1 MKVFVI
7 GSGGREYAL
16 AWKIRQSPLV
26 TKLYCAPGNA
36 GIADIA
42 ECIDIKPADISG
54 LLKFARQES
63 IDLTVVG
70 PEQPLTDGIVNLFEA
85 HGLKIFGPSKSAAR
99 LEGSK
104 VFAKRFMKNYGIP
117 TAEYQSFTA
126 EERFDAE
133 RFINE
138 IPVPIVLKASGLAAG
153 KGVSICETKEQA
165 LEILTM
171 MLDEKVFGEAG
182 TSVVIEEFL
191 VGEEASVFAL
201 TDGKEFVTLVPAQD
215 HKRILD
221 DDKGKNTGGMGAYAP
236 APIVTD
242 EMFKKVRHQIIAPT
256 LRGMA
261 NEGHPYKGCLYVGL
275 MITETGPKVV
285 EYNCRFG
292 DPETQVVLPLL
303 DEDLVELMLASIDGT
318 MKQNVH
324 VKPQSAVCVVI
335 ASGGYPD
342 AYETGK
348 PIFGLENAVH
358 DKDVVIFH
366 AGTKHGHTKG
376 EIVTAGGRV
385 LGVTAIGSKDN
396 LEETIDRAYRAVEK
410 ITFDG
415 AYYRSDIGKK
425 GVAWMKRLQMT
436 EHR

>member
-201 TDGKEFVTLVPAQD
+201 TDGKEFV
-215 HKRILD
+215 
-221 DDKGKNTGGMGAYAP
+221 
-236 APIVTD
+236 
-242 EMFKKVRHQIIAPT
+242 
-256 LRGMA
+256 
-261 NEGHPYKGCLYVGL
+261 
-275 MITETGPKVV
+275 KVV